1 MKKIRWNNAVNIL
14 LMFTL
19 FGALFSAC
27 QIEKRVHRP
36 GYHVQYKKSNPG
48 SLAKVEQSKE
58 NKRAKEAQMHA
69 FIESDEF
76 SASAKDELLIA
87 KEKKE
92 IKIEKPVSKVEN
104 LEIFKS
110 DIVENYTD
118 CETLVYTNGVEALVK
133 IEEITPQYI
142 KYTRCDLQN
151 GPLISVKKTD
161 VYKIVYSNG
170 VEDIITDSAGGNTRR
185 ISANEEA
192 VFDGIGLVSFIAGL
206 TAFLIA
212 GIILGPVA
220 IIFGLI
226 SVIRTASINK
236 RYKGKAF
243 GVIGLIL
250 GLIGTII
257 MILYFSSL

>member
-36 GYHVQYKKSNPG
+36 GYHVQYKKSNP
-48 SLAKVEQSKE
+48 AKSAKIVQSKE
-58 NKRAKEAQMHA
+58 SKRAKESQMQS

-76 SASAKDELLIA
+76 SASANDEVLIS

-104 LEIFKS
+104 VEIFES

-170 VEDIITDSAGGNTRR
+170 VEDIITEEDTGKTKRSAEGGDVKL
-185 ISANEEA
+185 EG
-192 VFDGIGLVSFIAGL
+192 FGLFSFITGVMG
-206 TAFLIA
+206 FLIL
-212 GIILGPVA
+212 GIVFGPMA
-220 IIFGLI
+220 IIFGI
-226 SVIRTASINK
+226 VSIARSNSVNHEF
-236 RYKGKAF
+236 KGKAF
-243 GVIGLIL
+243 GIIGLIL
-250 GLIGTII
+250 GIVVTII
-257 MILYFSSL
+257 MILYFSTL